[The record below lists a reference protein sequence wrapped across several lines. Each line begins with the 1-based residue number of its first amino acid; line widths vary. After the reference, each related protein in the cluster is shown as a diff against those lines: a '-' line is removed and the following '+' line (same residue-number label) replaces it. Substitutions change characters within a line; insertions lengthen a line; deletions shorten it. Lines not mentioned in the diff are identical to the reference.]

1 MVVKA
6 RFFKCCMVAGCK
18 RFLRSELNF
27 TVCGDGV
34 AGCCVMASARRT
46 AVGGNGCDRRRQPQ
60 YAVAQA
66 VDGT

>member
-18 RFLRSELNF
+18 CFLRSELNF

-34 AGCCVMASARRT
+34 AGCFVVASARRT
-46 AVGGNGCDRRRQPQ
+46 AVGGSGCDGRRQPQ

-66 VDGT
+66 VDGM